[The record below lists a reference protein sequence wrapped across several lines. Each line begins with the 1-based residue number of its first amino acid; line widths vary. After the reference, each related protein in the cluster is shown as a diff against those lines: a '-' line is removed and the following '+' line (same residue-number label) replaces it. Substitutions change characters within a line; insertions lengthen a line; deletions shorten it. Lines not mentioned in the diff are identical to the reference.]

1 MTPGETLMNFVSQS
15 ASERPLHSHA
25 GSSGKHS
32 LTHRMAPSEGR
43 PLSQQLLGVGWSAQL
58 MQLAAGT
65 LPAVPPVLQNVDAVE
80 GTPPGGIGMVHVH
93 SGGGV

>member
-43 PLSQQLLGVGWSAQL
+43 PLSQQLLGVG
-58 MQLAAGT
+58 
-65 LPAVPPVLQNVDAVE
+65 
-80 GTPPGGIGMVHVH
+80 
-93 SGGGV
+93 